1 MNTPVRLNL
10 VRIIEGLEAVESHV
24 EEEADVA

>member
-10 VRIIEGLEAVESHV
+10 IRIVEGLEALQRH
-24 EEEADVA
+24 EEDADAA